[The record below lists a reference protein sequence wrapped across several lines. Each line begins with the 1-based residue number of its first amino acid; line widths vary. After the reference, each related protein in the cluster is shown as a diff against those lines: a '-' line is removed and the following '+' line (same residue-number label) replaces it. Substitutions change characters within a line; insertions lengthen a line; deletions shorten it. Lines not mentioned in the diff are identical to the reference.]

1 MTIKKLIMPIILI
14 TIIILSFLSCS
25 ESDNQMYYRLH
36 PRWSRNFRKLHIFDA
51 NEDSIDEIMIQGGLQ
66 IDVRSNNLDHYY
78 KSFGLALSVPFNA
91 HPIPYSEMDSIH
103 FLIDYKKDNFRYY
116 DFLLPSDKMNG
127 KMISAD
133 QLVHFMKFS
142 PTKIYNSSGY
152 IQSIKFI
159 TKINNPHSQQWMFQ
173 YHTGWNPNEKRGI
186 FTIDPIT
193 RELQWKFLFGSFLDD
208 YLVEDFNE
216 DGEKEIILATYANGN
231 GVSYNNFTDDSS
243 YVFALQSD
251 GKLLWARS
259 FGSKWTGLKIAK
271 GNFER
276 EGKSNLFV
284 YQFSSKNEPYNNLN
298 IFMLNPMTGNIQKQR
313 SIGHQ
318 PMAAN
323 MQIENVKICRD
334 FNGDGLDEIVIG
346 NTDGII
352 RMLDHDLKEIRS
364 TDTYHRPIYINCV
377 EDLNNDG
384 FYEIVAVIRN
394 ERIIILDNKLKE
406 LCSFDIADR
415 IDIHIH
421 IVQDK
426 KKKYLLFYSP
436 HSTKA
441 RYQMF
446 ELQQS
451 RIPFP
456 TETISMNPYFW
467 SLPFIMGVIFLTVLF
482 QTRKRRIF
490 ALFLRL
496 LGQAGLQDKI
506 LIINR
511 KGNIQ
516 YIGEYLATILS
527 LDPHQ
532 SINNHYKVVFGGAHF
547 ASFRKILEEIINY
560 GQTHKYLSYSLDNKN
575 QTIYLLFSARYIPVF
590 RVHSIFIK
598 DTDEEMHIK
607 QVKQWA
613 QVAQKLAHGL
623 KTPLTSLKLNAEEL
637 RHFLNKKNCKYGK
650 ESDDYFKAITGQIDR
665 LKRMSDGFMRFVEFE
680 KPDLKTININEK
692 LADWIPQWHSMYASR
707 IRLNWDLEANLPIIH
722 ADEQQ
727 LKFAVQNIFSNSLE
741 SIEDQGSINISTNL
755 IEIMNDTH
763 SQKKKMLEIQIQ
775 DTGVGISADTI
786 DKVFDPYITTK
797 TGGTGL
803 GLSIVKKII
812 EGHNGKVLIR
822 SDKETG
828 TNVTVRLPIEYK

>member
-1 MTIKKLIMPIILI
+1 
-14 TIIILSFLSCS
+14 
-25 ESDNQMYYRLH
+25 
-36 PRWSRNFRKLHIFDA
+36 A

-66 IDVRSNNLDHYY
+66 IDVLSNNLDHYY

-91 HPIPYSEMDSIH
+91 HPIPHTKMDSIH
-103 FLIDYKKDNFRYY
+103 FLIDYRKNNFRYY

-142 PTKIYNSSGY
+142 PAGIYDSLTY

-159 TKINNPHSQQWMFQ
+159 TKIHNPHSQQWMFQ
-173 YHTGWNPNEKRGI
+173 YYTGWNPNEKRGI

-193 RELQWKFLFGSFLDD
+193 RDIQWEFLFGSFLND
-208 YLVEDFNE
+208 YLVEDFNQ

-231 GVSYNNFTDDSS
+231 GVTYNNFTDDSS

-251 GKLLWARS
+251 GKLLWSRS
-259 FGSKWTGLKIAK
+259 FGSRWTGVKIAK
-271 GNFER
+271 GNFQR
-276 EGKSNLFV
+276 DGKSNLFV
-284 YQFSSKNEPYNNLN
+284 YQFSSKNEPYNHLN
-298 IFMLNPMTGNIQKQR
+298 IFMLEPLTGNILKKR

-334 FNGDGLDEIVIG
+334 FNGDGIDEIVIG

-352 RMLDHDLKEIRS
+352 RMLDHELKEIQS
-364 TDTYHRPIYINCV
+364 TDTYNRPVYINSV

-384 FYEIVAVIRN
+384 RYEIVAVIRD
-394 ERIIILDNKLKE
+394 ERIIILDNELKE
-406 LCSFDIADR
+406 LCSLEISNR
-415 IDIHIH
+415 MGININ
-421 IVQDK
+421 IVRDK
-426 KKKYLLFYSP
+426 KKNFLLLYSP
-436 HSTKA
+436 ESNQA

-456 TETISMNPYFW
+456 TEIISMNPYFW
-467 SLPFIMGVIFLTVLF
+467 SLPFILGIIFLTVLF
-482 QTRKRRIF
+482 KTRKRSIF
-490 ALFLRL
+490 TLFLRL
-496 LGQAGLQDKI
+496 LAQAGVQDKI
-506 LIINR
+506 LLINR

-516 YIGEYLATILS
+516 YMGEYLATILS

-532 SINNHYKVVFGGAHF
+532 SINNHYKVVFGGEHF
-547 ASFRKILEEIINY
+547 ASFRNILEEIINY
-560 GQTHKYLSYSLDNKN
+560 GQTQKYLSYSLDNKN
-575 QTIYLLFSARYIPVF
+575 QTIYLLFSTRYIPVF
-590 RVHSIFIK
+590 QVHSILIT
-598 DTDEEMHIK
+598 DTEKEMRIK

-637 RHFLNKKNCKYGK
+637 RHFLNKNNCKYGK
-650 ESDDYFKAITGQIDR
+650 ESEDYFKAITGQIDR

-680 KPDLKTININEK
+680 KPDLKAININEK
-692 LADWIPQWHSMYASR
+692 LTDWIPQKHSMYASR
-707 IRLNWDLEANLPIIH
+707 IRLHWDLKENLPNIR

-727 LKFAVQNIFSNSLE
+727 LKFAVQNIFSNALE

-755 IEIMNDTH
+755 IEIMDDTH
-763 SQKKKMLEIQIQ
+763 SQKKEVFEIQIQ
-775 DTGVGISADTI
+775 DTGAGIPADII

-812 EGHNGKVLIR
+812 ESHNGKVIIR

-828 TNVTVRLPIEYK
+828 TNVTIRLPVEYK